1 MKIPNKCRF
10 LAKHLHLMPQPAS
23 TTRRTLTVFIILA
36 LFLTAG
42 CGVFN
47 QSVNL
52 PPLAEAPGGQ
62 IQDGH
67 FVWIDLLTE
76 DTVAAASFYSR
87 LFGWRAAKS
96 KENRE
101 YYLFSL
107 DGKPVAGMAAMAN
120 KDTAA
125 FESLWLATA
134 SVSDAD
140 QHVETVKAH
149 GGQVLEGPLEA
160 VGRGRMVLVSDPA
173 DAPFILLTAGGHG
186 PAGRKAKVGQWH
198 WIDLVTQDT
207 KRAQA
212 FYTALFGYEVRPVKT
227 GEGHRYVVLKR
238 DRHAVAGIV
247 ELQWEGLQDNW
258 LPYFKVADL
267 DQSVKSAR
275 NLGGSLILK
284 SGNVAVLA
292 DPTGAAFAIQAR

>member
-1 MKIPNKCRF
+1 MKTTIKPIRIAKRTQSVTLESRF
-10 LAKHLHLMPQPAS
+10 HS
-23 TTRRTLTVFIILA
+23 VTLPVFLIATVFLM
-36 LFLTAG
+36 AG
-42 CGVFN
+42 CSATN
-47 QSVNL
+47 QSVSL
-52 PPLAEAPGGQ
+52 PPVTESSAPR

-87 LFGWRAAKS
+87 LFGWRASKS

-125 FESLWLATA
+125 FESLWLATV

-212 FYTALFGYEVRPVKT
+212 FYTALFGYEDRPVKT

-258 LPYFKVADL
+258 LAYFKVADL

-292 DPTGAAFAIQAR
+292 DPTGAAFAIQER